1 MVNLGQSNSLDE
13 HRSRQATASLRP
25 PDASRIANPGS
36 VSNTEVGRS
45 SWVCHGLT
53 QLRLLFWLLTTL
65 RTPPSGHPAT
75 SNCHKRDTT
84 KLMLFPFS
92 CGRCFPC
99 STQVP
104 SEWGPLPALCVPQ
117 LLHDLESSLA
127 IRIASPGCALDLDVS
142 GAAHGEWLSGAGG
155 WSPAAQPQGRLTTSP
170 CLRLRRCTLMAS
182 SLSLSYVSPPN

>member
-92 CGRCFPC
+92 CGRCYPC

-104 SEWGPLPALCVPQ
+104 SERGPLPALCVPQ
-117 LLHDLESSLA
+117 LLHDLGVFFGYWNCFTWMCPRPGRVWSSSWQVALGCRRVESSCP
-127 IRIASPGCALDLDVS
+127 AS
-142 GAAHGEWLSGAGG
+142 
-155 WSPAAQPQGRLTTSP
+155 R
-170 CLRLRRCTLMAS
+170 
-182 SLSLSYVSPPN
+182 